1 MEKVTLPIIK
11 LPEETTEA
19 VHRMIELIPE
29 FDRLINLLKREGID
43 LAEYEQEYNDLKNKI
58 WSIRHEYGAD

>member
-11 LPEETTEA
+11 LPKETTEA

-29 FDRLINLLKREGID
+29 FDRLINLLKREGVD
-43 LAEYEQEYNDLKNKI
+43 FAEYEQEYNDLKNKI
-58 WSIRHEYGAD
+58 WSIRYEYGTD

>member
-1 MEKVTLPIIK
+1 MPEIK
-11 LPEETTEA
+11 LPVIRLPKETTEA
-19 VHRMIELIPE
+19 VQRMIELIPE

>member
-1 MEKVTLPIIK
+1 MSEVELLIIK
-11 LPEETTEA
+11 LSKETTDA

-43 LAEYEQEYNDLKNKI
+43 LAEYEQEYNDLKNKV
-58 WSIRHEYGAD
+58 WSIRYEYGAD